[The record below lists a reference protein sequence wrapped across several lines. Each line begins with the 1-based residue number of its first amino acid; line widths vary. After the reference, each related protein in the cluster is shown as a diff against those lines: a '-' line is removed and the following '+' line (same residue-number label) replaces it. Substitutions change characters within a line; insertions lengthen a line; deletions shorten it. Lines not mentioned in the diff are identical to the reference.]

1 MAVIA
6 SAIVGILL
14 VPRVVGQGPNKP
26 LLLHV
31 PGSHVYWWS
40 IILFP
45 VALLVLV
52 VSHDNVYDD
61 DDDDDETSDNV
72 SGTQ

>member
-52 VSHDNVYDD
+52 VSDDNVYDN
-61 DDDDDETSDNV
+61 DDDETSDNV